1 MTGRSLGVAVA
12 SVALIGVCAHAR
24 QLEAIPVPRP
34 MMPTGTG
41 TITGVVLDRSG
52 LAASGA
58 TVSLQWHSYPSP
70 LNWENY
76 RLRTVVADE
85 RGRFSFPD
93 VPQHAVD
100 LLASMPGVPDVIYG
114 QTQPGLP
121 GTPIRLRAR
130 EQLRVVLRMSRGAS
144 VAGRVIHPD
153 GAPARAYKVL
163 AFRIKGG
170 DDPWLG
176 DVSETVTDEHGEYRL
191 AGLTPGRYSL
201 AADPPRPSQDMF
213 APMPVVEI
221 ASGTFGYEAR
231 AFPANTTDL
240 CFETPFALAP
250 DQDRN
255 AVDLF
260 AHMEPVTTLNGVIHD
275 SQGGVVAG
283 ARVWVTADSSCLG
296 DRGPVQ
302 SGPDGTFAITRVGR
316 GDYDVNAF
324 WKSAESWWGRSR
336 LSTDGR
342 TAQPVPVA
350 MTLQRGG
357 SISGRIEFAGRSGTI
372 PPAAGPF
379 SLFLGAARD
388 GGVYD
393 VPGVDRTV
401 AAPEFSYASVPAGT
415 YVIKV
420 DSLPAGW
427 FMQSELVDGRDALDF
442 PFEIGSDQRREVVI
456 RLSNVTTELSGTVT
470 DSRGVPSL
478 DHTVVAFPA
487 DDQFWTTRSR
497 RILADRPDTQGD
509 YRFSGL
515 PAGEYIVALA
525 GPDVEMTPP
534 TSLLRALR
542 ATGQHV
548 TLRDGLRTTVNLRSR
563 RQAP

>member
-12 SVALIGVCAHAR
+12 FVALIAVCAHAR
-24 QLEAIPVPRP
+24 QLEAIPVQRP
-34 MMPTGTG
+34 VMPTGTG

-70 LNWENY
+70 LFSENY
-76 RLRTVVADE
+76 RLRTVVADAA
-85 RGRFSFPD
+85 GRFAFAD

-100 LLASMPGVPDVIYG
+100 LLASVPGGPDVIYG
-114 QTQPGLP
+114 QTHPGLP

-130 EQLRVVLRMSRGAS
+130 EQLKVVLRMSRGAS
-144 VAGRVIHPD
+144 LAGRVIHPD

-163 AFRIKGG
+163 AFRINGG

-176 DVSETVTDEHGEYRL
+176 DVSETVTDERGEYRL
-191 AGLTPGRYSL
+191 TGLTPGRYSL
-201 AADPPRPSQDMF
+201 AADPPRPSQDRF

-221 ASGTFGYEAR
+221 APGTFGYEAR
-231 AFPANTTDL
+231 AFPADTTDL
-240 CFETPFALAP
+240 CFETPLALAP
-250 DQDRN
+250 DQDRSD
-255 AVDLF
+255 VDLF
-260 AHMEPVTTLNGVIHD
+260 AHVEPVMTVNGMVHD
-275 SQGGVVAG
+275 SEGRVAAG
-283 ARVWVTADSSCLG
+283 ASVWLTADSSCLG
-296 DRGPVQ
+296 DHGPVQ
-302 SGPDGTFAITRVGR
+302 SGTDGTYAITRVGR

-350 MTLQRGG
+350 MTPQRGG
-357 SISGRIEFAGRSGTI
+357 SISGHIEFAGRSGTI
-372 PPAAGPF
+372 APAAGPF

-388 GGVYD
+388 GAVYD
-393 VPGVDRTV
+393 VPGVERTV
-401 AAPEFSYASVPAGT
+401 AAPEFSYPSVPAGT
-415 YVIKV
+415 YVIKIN
-420 DSLPAGW
+420 SLPAGW

-442 PFEIGSDQRREVVI
+442 PFEIGSGQHREVVI
-456 RLSNVTTELSGTVT
+456 TSSNVTTELSGTVT
-470 DSRGVPSL
+470 DSRRAPSL

-487 DDQFWTTRSR
+487 DDRLWTTRSR
-497 RILADRPDTQGD
+497 RILVDRPDSQGD
-509 YRFSGL
+509 YHFSGL

-525 GPDVEMTPP
+525 GPEVEMRPP
-534 TSLLRALR
+534 TSLLRALQS
-542 ATGQHV
+542 TGQHV

-563 RQAP
+563 RQPP